1 MGKKIGRSFVNIF
14 GVGLL
19 VFPSAA
25 ISNRHV
31 LAPDLG
37 TVR

>member
-1 MGKKIGRSFVNIF
+1 VGSKIGRSFVSIL

-31 LAPDLG
+31 LASDLR
-37 TVR
+37 TVG